1 MILSSTKKSER
12 ILLKVNPELS
22 VTAMG
27 ALKMHLHKRFCQK
40 SKAYVCNLFN
50 IYSSLPLF
58 SCSLYLSS
66 YKPIVI
72 TGIPS

>member
-27 ALKMHLHKRFCQK
+27 ALKMHFHIRFCQK
-40 SKAYVCNLFN
+40 SKAYIICLTY
-50 IYSSLPLF
+50 ILRY
-58 SCSLYLSS
+58 LY
-66 YKPIVI
+66 YHVPYTYVVI
-72 TGIPS
+72 KL